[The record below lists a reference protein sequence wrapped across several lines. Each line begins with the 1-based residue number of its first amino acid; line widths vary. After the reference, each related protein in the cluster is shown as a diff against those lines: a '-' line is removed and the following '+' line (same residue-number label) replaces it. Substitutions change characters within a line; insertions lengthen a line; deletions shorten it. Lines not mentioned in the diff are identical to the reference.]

1 MPLQENLVSIA
12 IPAYNQPDYLRRTL
26 QSAIEQRYRP
36 LEVIVSDDCSPR
48 PLEGVVREFAGAE
61 NDRFQ
66 IRFHRQTGNLGVM
79 DNFRFTVGQARGKY
93 LVPFAHDNWFT
104 DPGFIADA
112 VQVMGSRPG
121 CHLCLAN
128 SVFENSDRRM
138 LEIPDTLSSQ
148 EDWHVLPGDEF
159 IRLYRRGGLD
169 WTQAIVL
176 DHEKALALGAYDEPF
191 MVNAPLARRLNSGED
206 NVCAY
211 IFILSAVGSVAVSPR
226 CVCEIGTP
234 AESYSRSDPQWIR
247 TKKKVKF
254 VVFYNLYRANMPGP
268 HATAV
273 KRMAYKQAHGLR
285 GPHVRCPHP
294 EVLPLP
300 SRRAPARA
308 AVAGAAAV
316 DRAEVFLQA
325 RLGAE
330 PHHRQGVQED
340 EELKPRRPGLIVTY
354 IFPLI

>member
-273 KRMAYKQAHGLR
+273 KRMAFKQALDYVDHMCDARILR
-285 GPHVRCPHP
+285 YYRYHP
-294 EVLPLP
+294 GVLLLALL
-300 SRRAPARA
+300 SLA
-308 AVAGAAAV
+308 
-316 DRAEVFLQA
+316 
-325 RLGAE
+325 
-330 PHHRQGVQED
+330 
-340 EELKPRRPGLIVTY
+340 RRPWIELRYSFKRVLGRNPITGKA
-354 IFPLI
+354 FKKMKN

>member
-1 MPLQENLVSIA
+1 MGVPKDNRMSLQKDLVSIA

-26 QSAIEQRYRP
+26 QSAVGQRYRP
-36 LEVIVSDDCSPR
+36 IEVIVSDDCSPR
-48 PLEGVVREFAGAE
+48 PLEGVTREFAPAE
-61 NDRFQ
+61 NDRFHL
-66 IRFHRQTGNLGVM
+66 RFHRQASNLGVM

-104 DPGFIADA
+104 DPDFIADA
-112 VQVMGSRPG
+112 VRVMDAQAG

-138 LEIPDTLSSQ
+138 LEIPSTLSPQ
-148 EDWHVLPGDEF
+148 DDWHVLPGDEF

-206 NVCAY
+206 NVCSY
-211 IFILSAVGSVAVSPR
+211 VFVLSAVGSVAVSPR

-234 AESYSRSDPQWIR
+234 AESYSRSDQWIR

-254 VVFYNLYRANMPGP
+254 VVFYNLYRASLKGP
-268 HATAV
+268 NAAAV
-273 KRMAYKQAHGLR
+273 NRMAYKQALDYVDHICDFRILR
-285 GPHVRCPHP
+285 YYRFHP
-294 EVLPLP
+294 GVLLLAML
-300 SRRAPARA
+300 SL
-308 AVAGAAAV
+308 V
-316 DRAEVFLQA
+316 
-325 RLGAE
+325 
-330 PHHRQGVQED
+330 
-340 EELKPRRPGLIVTY
+340 RRPWIESRYFFKRVLGRNPITGKP
-354 IFPLI
+354 FKKMKS